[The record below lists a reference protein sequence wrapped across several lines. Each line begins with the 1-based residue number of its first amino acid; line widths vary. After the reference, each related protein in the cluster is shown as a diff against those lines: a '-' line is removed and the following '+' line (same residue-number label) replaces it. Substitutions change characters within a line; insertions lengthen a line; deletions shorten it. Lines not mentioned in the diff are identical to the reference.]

1 MRISDWSSDVCS
13 SDLFDGGDLD
23 VQLSARR
30 NGLGIVVGHLDH
42 GRDTACRRGA
52 GSPAQ
57 PFLVGLAAGMHLAV
71 EDAGN
76 DPHAPGID
84 GVPGLRGR
92 AFAPGDDL
100 SRGYRDPAVMDN
112 TIGFHDI
119 SPHYQIKIA
128 HYFLRSE

>member
-57 PFLVGLAAGMHLAV
+57 PFLVGLAAGLHLAV

-92 AFAPGDDL
+92 AFAPGAHL
-100 SRGYRDPAVMDN
+100 SRGSRDTAVTAN
-112 TIGFHDI
+112 TTGFPDI
-119 SPHYQIKIA
+119 SPPYQLHIL
-128 HYFLRSE
+128 HSFFLAP

>member
-92 AFAPGDDL
+92 AFA
-100 SRGYRDPAVMDN
+100 
-112 TIGFHDI
+112 
-119 SPHYQIKIA
+119 
-128 HYFLRSE
+128 RSEEHTIELQSLMRISYAVFSLKKQQQ